1 MYFSLQFSEVWN
13 IILSKDAEILWMQML
28 FGYLCVCVLF
38 FFIMAN
44 TWLRF
49 ATCLTMYILETG
61 NSCIKLSK
69 RSTNSSISEARDN
82 KSLLHFEYRIKIY
95 MHFFPHLKCS
105 FSYYSCKTFLE
116 LIYFLLQFCCYTA
129 LALKITSFIIWNLSI
144 KLVKEFTELVLGL
157 LAAIHAL
164 WSETT
169 LPQIFFHLWIK
180 TSIDFILFQ

>member
-49 ATCLTMYILETG
+49 ATYLTLYVLETG
-61 NSCIKLSK
+61 NFCIKLSK
-69 RSTNSSISEARDN
+69 WSTNSSISEARDN

-105 FSYYSCKTFLE
+105 FSYYSCKMFLE
-116 LIYFLLQFCCYTA
+116 YFFFSNIFEVLLLYSLGINNYIIYY
-129 LALKITSFIIWNLSI
+129 LKSVNQAS
-144 KLVKEFTELVLGL
+144 
-157 LAAIHAL
+157 
-164 WSETT
+164 
-169 LPQIFFHLWIK
+169 
-180 TSIDFILFQ
+180 